1 MLLARFASEA
11 ISSIKCNN
19 NKTPHRN
26 VAGFIFFI
34 KMYPIVYRFSFSWKL
49 DRDSLKPKDLI
60 YEIENNFYHN
70 LRYSDGEI
78 KGGYM
83 TPQSIEVYRN
93 ILFSQEKLSQTNQV
107 IQAFILANFNQEE
120 YKFLPSTNKTILTKE
135 IDVSLIP
142 SRKHP
147 FDRWELEMNYISEE
161 YTVIGEKSIAN
172 NILKAFKGNLFS
184 SDSSNNEE
192 LELYAGEAKKLL
204 VAAKG
209 L

>member
-1 MLLARFASEA
+1 
-11 ISSIKCNN
+11 
-19 NKTPHRN
+19 
-26 VAGFIFFI
+26 
-34 KMYPIVYRFSFSWKL
+34 MYPIVYRFSFSWKL